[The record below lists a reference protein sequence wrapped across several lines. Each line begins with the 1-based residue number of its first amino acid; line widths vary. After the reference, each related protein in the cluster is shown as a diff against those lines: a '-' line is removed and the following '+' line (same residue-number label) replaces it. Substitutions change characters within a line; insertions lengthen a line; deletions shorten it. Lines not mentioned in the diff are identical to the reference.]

1 MVLALPHA
9 RGPLAVLLAMAAMAI
24 PTSASARDAATGQ
37 PAALAAAACTKT
49 LSPGADIASN
59 IESAANGDVI
69 CLNGGDYGD
78 LTIGAERDGYV
89 TVRSVTP
96 HSARFDEIALDN
108 AAFIRLEHLHVE
120 DTISS
125 GLDNTSN
132 IQLVANDVT
141 GIVIEAPPSNSSGPG
156 PSNWTI
162 EYNHIHD
169 CDGHCVALV
178 SDDPDDYW
186 PVSDIT
192 VRGNRIGPMAGG
204 EDAIRL
210 HNFRDVLIED
220 NEIFGVIENG
230 GHNDCLQSVWGGD
243 GLTFRRNYLHD
254 NNCQTFFLKDGHTS
268 NIVFSDNLSVRNRD
282 GDAEVVGQ
290 IWNSSDVSITNNTIW
305 DESALY
311 VRYGSVADIFPDGPV
326 EDYTAFNN
334 VIEDFVPYDDFETDD
349 NRAGIFTDPDVLD
362 EDFNLFGGGWT
373 WVPEH
378 MGTHSIQDSTP
389 AFINATDSAGE
400 DLASGDFRLASPIT
414 KSGVTYDAGI
424 TWLLAGR
431 RFGPDAYVAPTCQGA
446 AATIIGTSSADT
458 LVGTSGA
465 DVIVGR
471 EGNDTISGLGGGD
484 LICGDAGKDVVL
496 GGAGMDGLYGE
507 AGADTLRGGV
517 GPDTVVG
524 GIGNDSAYGDS
535 GADALG
541 GGDGADELRGGNGA
555 DTVEGD
561 AGADDLYGGNA
572 DDVLFGLAG
581 MDDMFGGAGNDDCNG
596 GPGTDSADA
605 ACESRSSVP

>member
-1 MVLALPHA
+1 M
-9 RGPLAVLLAMAAMAI
+9 
-24 PTSASARDAATGQ
+24 
-37 PAALAAAACTKT
+37 
-49 LSPGADIASN
+49 
-59 IESAANGDVI
+59 
-69 CLNGGDYGD
+69 
-78 LTIGAERDGYV
+78 

-96 HSARFDEIALDN
+96 HSASFDEIALDN
-108 AAFIRLEHLHVE
+108 ASFIRLEHLHVE

-141 GIVIEAPPSNSSGPG
+141 GIVIKAPPSNSSGPG

-326 EDYTAFNN
+326 ENYTAFNN
-334 VIEDFVPYDDFETDD
+334 VIENFVPYDDFETDAIAPGSSPTPMCSM
-349 NRAGIFTDPDVLD
+349 RTSTCSAVAGPGSLS
-362 EDFNLFGGGWT
+362 T
-373 WVPEH
+373 WVRTASRTPPL
-378 MGTHSIQDSTP
+378 HSSTP
-389 AFINATDSAGE
+389 PTVPARIWRVETSAW
-400 DLASGDFRLASPIT
+400 RHRSP
-414 KSGVTYDAGI
+414 
-424 TWLLAGR
+424 R
-431 RFGPDAYVAPTCQGA
+431 A
-446 AATIIGTSSADT
+446 A
-458 LVGTSGA
+458 
-465 DVIVGR
+465 
-471 EGNDTISGLGGGD
+471 
-484 LICGDAGKDVVL
+484 
-496 GGAGMDGLYGE
+496 
-507 AGADTLRGGV
+507 
-517 GPDTVVG
+517 
-524 GIGNDSAYGDS
+524 
-535 GADALG
+535 
-541 GGDGADELRGGNGA
+541 
-555 DTVEGD
+555 
-561 AGADDLYGGNA
+561 
-572 DDVLFGLAG
+572 
-581 MDDMFGGAGNDDCNG
+581 
-596 GPGTDSADA
+596 
-605 ACESRSSVP
+605 